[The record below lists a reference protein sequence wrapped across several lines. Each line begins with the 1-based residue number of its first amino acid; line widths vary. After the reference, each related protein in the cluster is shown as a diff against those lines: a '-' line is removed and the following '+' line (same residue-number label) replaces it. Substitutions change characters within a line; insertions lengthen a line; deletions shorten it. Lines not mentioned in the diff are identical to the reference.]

1 MPPVL
6 LGSWYTARYGFGVES
21 TAFDIGLY
29 GLVVALGFLFAMPF
43 AETALDGAASGDLHH
58 AGGAVGRR
66 PSDWLC
72 RTLGA
77 SPVRAVKIVRREAA
91 SSAVFFENLGKC
103 LEIFRKKFPISFR
116 FCRFL
121 RYFFLSF

>member
-1 MPPVL
+1 MAL
-6 LGSWYTARYGFGVES
+6 GVES

-43 AETALDGAASGDLHH
+43 AETALDGAAGGDLHH

-77 SPVRAVKIVRREAA
+77 SPVRAVKSFDGKRQALLF
-91 SSAVFFENLGKC
+91 SSKTWENTW
-103 LEIFRKKFPISFR
+103 KFSEKVPD
-116 FCRFL
+116 FL
-121 RYFFLSF
+121 SVLSLSALFFLSF